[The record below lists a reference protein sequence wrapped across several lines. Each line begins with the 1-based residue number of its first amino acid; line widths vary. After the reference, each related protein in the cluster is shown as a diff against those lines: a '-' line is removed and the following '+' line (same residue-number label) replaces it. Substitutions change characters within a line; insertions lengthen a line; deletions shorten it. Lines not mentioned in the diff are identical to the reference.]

1 MSPDRLIERLSE
13 IPTPQATRARER
25 AVAEARAEID
35 ARRERERG
43 GRAGAAGLVRARPRL
58 LSLAMGALL
67 VMVVLLTPP
76 GRAASAWVGG
86 LVGIGD
92 VGGPPTQEKPPR
104 FVKPGTAVVID
115 NGVAPD
121 GSRYEWVAYRCEE
134 DLRSEGIDTKFEGIG
149 ISLDWPGVKGHERG
163 GSCEELAG
171 RPRRTVFSE
180 HGVHVLPSQ
189 FRGVAK
195 PDLVIFGATG
205 PDVHSVSVIYRDG
218 EGREH
223 ELSVDFARVEGK
235 LRKLASRPEA
245 LGTFVAFLPGEVA
258 ARDEVES
265 RLDLRALTGTGKLKL
280 GPIGRREREQA
291 RGAFETCAPFE
302 PDPREAREIRGRK
315 AIERAFKPLIDCHK
329 RHMPRG
335 PFEYVAYGE
344 NGQELERIT
353 EPLVPAMVRPPTTI
367 EAEGREE
374 PGDKRL
380 PPPSESGSR
389 GPRIIMSGRAPDGAL
404 FEFYVE
410 QSKYGSC
417 MFSWWPYGSGDGLG
431 SCGPG
436 LPPETA
442 YGRRDPER
450 VFAKPYG
457 FLNEAPSA
465 TTSRFVS
472 GFARPSVERVRVI
485 YRDRDGD
492 RHDAPVQLVQVTDA
506 VLGKIEATEPFG
518 YWIAFIPRLA
528 GHRPLET
535 IAYAENGDRLGAPFR
550 LERP

>member
-1 MSPDRLIERLSE
+1 MSPDRLMERLSE
-13 IPTPQATRARER
+13 IPAPQATQARER

-35 ARRERERG
+35 ARRERDQG
-43 GRAGAAGLVRARPRL
+43 GRAGAAGLVRERPRL
-58 LSLAMGALL
+58 VSLAAGVLL
-67 VMVVLLTPP
+67 VIVVLLTPP
-76 GRAASAWVGG
+76 GRAASAWVGD

-92 VGGPPTQEKPPR
+92 VGGPPTREKPR
-104 FVKPGTAVVID
+104 FVTPGTAVVID
-115 NGVAPD
+115 NGAAPD

-149 ISLDWPGVKGHERG
+149 ISLDWPGVKGHEGG

-171 RPRRTVFSE
+171 RPRHRVFSE

-189 FRGVAK
+189 FKGVEK
-195 PDLVIFGATG
+195 PDLVVSGATG
-205 PDVHSVSVIYRDG
+205 PDVHSVKVIYRDG
-218 EGREH
+218 QGEEH
-223 ELSVDFARVEGK
+223 ALPVDFARVEGK

-258 ARDEVES
+258 ARDEVAS

-291 RGAFETCAPFE
+291 RKAFETCAPFE
-302 PDPREAREIRGRK
+302 PDPAEAREIRGRK
-315 AIERAFKPLIDCHK
+315 AMERAFKPLFDCHK
-329 RHMPRG
+329 RHMPTG
-335 PFEYVAYGE
+335 PFEYVAYDEDGH
-344 NGQELERIT
+344 ELERMT
-353 EPLVPAMVRPPTTI
+353 EPLVAAMVRPPSTI

-380 PPPSESGSR
+380 PPPSESRSR
-389 GPRIIMSGRAPDGAL
+389 GRKVVMTGRAPDGAL

-410 QSKYGSC
+410 QSKYGTC
-417 MFSWWPYGSGDGLG
+417 MQIWWPYSGGG
-431 SCGPG
+431 TGACGPE

-442 YGRRDPER
+442 YGRRNPER

-457 FLNEAPSA
+457 FLNEEPHA
-465 TTSRFVS
+465 TTSRFVG
-472 GFARPSVERVRVI
+472 GFARPNVERVRVV
-485 YRDRDGD
+485 YRDRQGG
-492 RHDAPVQLVQVTDA
+492 RHDAPVQLVQVTDST
-506 VLGKIEATEPFG
+506 LGKIEPTEPFG

-528 GHRPLET
+528 GHRPIDT
-535 IAYAENGDRLGAPFR
+535 IAYAENGDRLGAPFT